1 MSAKSLKGIGGI
13 LTIISPFLPVA
24 SLSTIFGTMS
34 ISGYQSDL
42 VIVAVLGGIVALS
55 SLANPSKMKAVISI
69 ILSIMGFFFLFNMLI
84 NVSGVDTE
92 GVVFTN
98 IGLAIP
104 AAGIGLVLA
113 LVGSI
118 KEYNDVKEPSEPET
132 TQETENRT

>member
-13 LTIISPFLPVA
+13 LTIIAPFLPVA

-34 ISGYQSDL
+34 ISGNQSDL

-55 SLANPSKMKAVISI
+55 SLANPSKMKAVTSI
-69 ILSIMGFFFLFNMLI
+69 ILSVIGFFFLFNMLI

-113 LVGSI
+113 IVGSI
-118 KEYNDVKEPSEPET
+118 KEYNDVKESPGPET
-132 TQETENRT
+132 IQDTE